1 MHTNVERLEST
12 CASVPTA
19 YAAVFLVGVLS
30 APQEHTRLH
39 PLLQTTK
46 PSQRTL
52 KHLQTKRICVFIEGM
67 FRSMITNHSEV

>member
-1 MHTNVERLEST
+1 MCVSAHRLRR
-12 CASVPTA
+12 CVPW
-19 YAAVFLVGVLS
+19 GVLS

-67 FRSMITNHSEV
+67 FRSMIKNHSEV